1 MIMIPNA
8 TATSAAAIA
17 IENNAKT
24 CPSTLCTCL
33 EKATR
38 FKLAAFAIISIEN
51 IMRIAFRLTTR
62 PYIPIENSAIEIITK
77 SIS

>member
-1 MIMIPNA
+1 MIPNA

-17 IENNAKT
+17 MENNANT
-24 CPSTLCTCL
+24 CPSTLWTCL
-33 EKATR
+33 EKAIR
-38 FKLAAFAIISIEN
+38 FRFAAFAIISIEN

-62 PYIPIENSAIEIITK
+62 PYIPIENSTTETNTK